1 MECPHLGMVSTAEI
15 DRLGR
20 AIKTGVLDSSHRLIL
35 ASLKQRWLAQQQD
48 IERELI
54 QCTTT
59 HDVTVSTRLK
69 NMATLQEK
77 LQRLDGGLSTIR
89 DIVGGRVVVT
99 GDRFA
104 QVQLLIAIFEHF
116 KHDQPRLIDRFGD
129 PRCGYRALHVQIKR
143 DGVRAEIQ
151 IRTHLQHEWADE
163 MEDFADRAGR
173 QVRYVNGYDFPEL
186 RDAKRSAAQNCLE
199 AILKWSDEI
208 DRLERSRYPKNLQPF
223 VEKAKQDFYSR
234 LGEFDARL

>member
-1 MECPHLGMVSTAEI
+1 MVSTAKI

-20 AIKTGVLDSSHRLIL
+20 AIKTGVLDSSHRMIL
-35 ASLKQRWLAQQQD
+35 ASLKQRWLAFQQD
-48 IERELI
+48 IEQELI

-59 HDVTVSTRLK
+59 HDVTVSTRVK

-77 LQRLDGGLSTIR
+77 LQRLNGGLSTIR
-89 DIVGGRVVVT
+89 DIVGGRVVVS

-104 QVQLLIAIFEHF
+104 QIQLLIAIFEHF
-116 KHDQPRLIDRFGD
+116 NDDQPRLIDRLGD

-151 IRTHLQHEWADE
+151 IRTHLQHEWAIA
-163 MEDFADRAGR
+163 MEEFSGRAGR
-173 QVRYVNGYDFPEL
+173 QARYAENYDFPEL
-186 RDAKRSAAQNCLE
+186 MGHRRELAIECLV
-199 AILKWSDEI
+199 ALMKWSDEI
-208 DRLERSRYPKNLQPF
+208 DRCERSSNSEGIRRF
-223 VEKAKQDFYSR
+223 VEIAQRDFYSR